1 MPSVFGGQIDFI
13 RAGCAYLA
21 PENKIVYVNDPN
33 CQLSIKDDYGNFQS
47 IDSVQTYIYQSG
59 SLNISFTDCGT
70 KSGTDFAT
78 GLPYSYQVCNAVGTF
93 DLTLVNKNSK
103 TIKIT
108 NGVVNESLQF

>member
-21 PENKIVYVNDPN
+21 PLNKVVYVNDPN
-33 CQLSIKDDYGNFQS
+33 CQLSIKDDYGNFQP

-59 SLNISFTDCGT
+59 SLNISFSNCQP

-78 GLPYSYQVCNAVGTF
+78 GLPYSYNVCRASGTF
-93 DLTLVNKNSK
+93 DLTLINKDNQ

-108 NGVVNESLQF
+108 NGVVDQMIES